1 MPIKVFISH
10 KQVDAPQA
18 KYIADRLK
26 NVHQIDSYLDVIDSV
41 INKTGEAL
49 ADYIREQLGRCTQ
62 LLAVVSPATKDSWW
76 VPWEIGVA
84 TEKDYP
90 LATYGGSAT
99 LPEFLQK
106 WPVLKNDQHLDLYAQ
121 ASKAGDRAFQGKRL
135 LNEALAHRSGTQE
148 FFRTLRGALGQY

>member
-10 KQVDAPQA
+10 KQIDAAQA
-18 KYIADRLK
+18 KAIADRLRIS
-26 NVHQIDSYLDVIDSV
+26 HQIESYLDVIDP
-41 INKTGEAL
+41 IIGKTGEAL
-49 ADYIREQLGRCTQ
+49 AEYVRAQLGNCTQ

-106 WPVLKNDQHLDLYAQ
+106 WPVLKNTSHLDLYAQ
-121 ASKAGDRAFQGKRL
+121 ASKAAEREYQGKRV
-135 LNEALAHRSGTQE
+135 LNESVAHRSATKE
-148 FFRTLRGALGQY
+148 FYRTLRSGLGQY